1 MVKKMVFSDHINFYS
16 LAKLSVVKE
25 MVFANHI
32 NCYGLAGLFIVT
44 GKWSCQT
51 IVLVIVPPDYIC
63 DSRNGFCKPHKLLW
77 SGKTIYCDWKMV
89 LLDHN
94 PN

>member
-1 MVKKMVFSDHINFYS
+1 MIPILMVKKMVFSNHINFYS
-16 LAKLSVVKE
+16 LAKLSVAKE

-32 NCYGLAGLFIVT
+32 NCYGLARLFIVT

-63 DSRNGFCKPHKLLW
+63 D
-77 SGKTIYCDWKMV
+77 WKMV
-89 LLDHN
+89 LPDYSPCYSPSRLYL
-94 PN
+94 